1 MKELKQRLRKKGLSE
16 YEIEKT
22 ISSFKK
28 AEINKHRSIRNL
40 ESIIF
45 WVALPIMILS
55 NIVVAIGIIPLVM
68 VLSNQNLYI
77 IIIIIGLV
85 LGMLFNFLMNEMA
98 HLETH
103 HHLITAIFI
112 PIIATLSL
120 FIITTFS
127 NYLVL
132 ALGMDISIDKPL
144 VVGLI
149 YSVSLSLPYI
159 ISKVEKLMH

>member
-1 MKELKQRLRKKGLSE
+1 MKELIQRLRKKGWAE
-16 YEIEKT
+16 YEIEKI

-28 AEINKHRSIRNL
+28 AELNKHKSINNL

-45 WVALPIMILS
+45 WVALLMMVLC
-55 NIVVAIGIIPLVM
+55 NIIVAIGIIPLVII
-68 VLSNQNLYI
+68 LSNQNLYI
-77 IIIIIGLV
+77 IMIIIGLV
-85 LGMLFNFLMNEMA
+85 LGILFNFLMNEMT

-103 HHLITAIFI
+103 HHLITIIFI

-132 ALGMDISIDKPL
+132 ALGLNINIENPL
-144 VVGLI
+144 IVGII

-159 ISKVEKLMH
+159 ISKVEKSIH